1 MADYY
6 PLIAR
11 AVAGLEN
18 STGEARRA
26 MYERARTALI
36 AQLRSVDPPLSE
48 SEITRERLA
57 LEEAVRKVESEA
69 AAAQRARTELPK
81 LEPRPEPKPEQ
92 KAESRGELRAE
103 SKSEPRSD
111 ARSETRS
118 EPKHE
123 GPRAPRPGDALRAPI
138 PRPASSRDA
147 SRDPSRAPS
156 LDHAATA
163 RDARPAEGPAAR
175 NRAGMSPQ
183 RPRAP
188 GAPSD
193 QALRGLREEADALGR
208 ATSQAN
214 RSARRSFG
222 AVPTPS
228 SGRGEP
234 SMGSEL
240 HEQGDHEPTYY
251 NESTGEAV
259 RPQPPRSRSG
269 RPEQAPPQRRVR
281 NTGGLM
287 KTLALIGILLVIV
300 GGLIWLG
307 PTLLTMA
314 RGLFATTQQTAQAP
328 KGATPSDQRPKI
340 PDRVG
345 QPESNVAPVAQRVVL
360 YDEDPAEPQGRQYNG
375 TVVWRVETVQ
385 GGANQP
391 PDLAVRADVEIPDR
405 KLKMTLSIRRNND
418 ASLPA
423 SHTAELTFTLP
434 PDFEGG
440 SVTNVPGILMKQ
452 SEQTRGTALTGI
464 AVKVTDGFFLIG
476 LSNVETDRQRNIQ
489 LLKDRAWF
497 DVPIVYGNQRRAI
510 LAIEKGSPGERAFAE
525 VFAAWGQ

>member
-36 AQLRSVDPPLSE
+36 AQLRGVDPPLSE

-57 LEEAVRKVESEA
+57 LEEAVRKVEAE
-69 AAAQRARTELPK
+69 AAQRARTERPK
-81 LEPRPEPKPEQ
+81 LEPKPDSKPDSKPEAEPRIEPRAESPSEPKP
-92 KAESRGELRAE
+92 
-103 SKSEPRSD
+103 D
-111 ARSETRS
+111 A
-118 EPKHE
+118 
-123 GPRAPRPGDALRAPI
+123 PRAARPGDALRAPI

-147 SRDPSRAPS
+147 SRDSSRAPAV
-156 LDHAATA
+156 DRAATA
-163 RDARPAEGPAAR
+163 RDTRPSEGPSAR
-175 NRAGMSPQ
+175 SRAGLPPT
-183 RPRAP
+183 RPRSP

-214 RSARRSFG
+214 RSARRSFA

-228 SGRGEP
+228 SGRAEP
-234 SMGSEL
+234 SMGQEL
-240 HEQGDHEPTYY
+240 HDQGDHEPTYY
-251 NESTGEAV
+251 NESNGEAV
-259 RPQPPRSRSG
+259 RPQPPRQRTG
-269 RPEQAPPQRRVR
+269 RPQQAPQRRVR
-281 NTGGLM
+281 SSGGLL

-300 GGLIWLG
+300 GGLIWVG

-328 KGATPSDQRPKI
+328 KGVTPSDQRPKI

-405 KLKMTLSIRRNND
+405 KFKMALSIRRNND
-418 ASLPA
+418 ATLPA

-434 PDFEGG
+434 PDFDGG
-440 SVTNVPGILMKQ
+440 SVANVPGILMKQ
-452 SEQTRGTALTGI
+452 TEQTRGTPLAGL

-489 LLKDRAWF
+489 LLKERAWF

-525 VFAAWGQ
+525 AFAAWGQ